1 MSESQMPIAVLRS
14 KASERIDNGGI
25 ALPPTGPSRDS
36 RAADLTG
43 PTGAHQ
49 IGIARPL
56 LAGRSQAVTG
66 SNQRE
71 DATAVHQGTTH
82 RGVVRARQVARL
94 LMATVTAA
102 SGAGVSIQIP
112 IARAGPGLR
121 NSEPEVAISRMISA
135 MFGNGILPSFISG
148 RACILDCHY
157 C

>member
-1 MSESQMPIAVLRS
+1 MPIAVLRS
-14 KASERIDNGGI
+14 KVSGRTDSGGI
-25 ALPPTGPSRDS
+25 ALPIGPSRDS

-43 PTGAHQ
+43 PTGVHQ

-71 DATAVHQGTTH
+71 GATAVQQDAMR
-82 RGVVRARQVARL
+82 RGVVRARRVARL
-94 LMATVTAA
+94 MATAITA
-102 SGAGVSIQIP
+102 SGAGMSTQIP

>member
-1 MSESQMPIAVLRS
+1 MRALVADLRS
-14 KASERIDNGGI
+14 RVAERNDNGGI
-25 ALPPTGPSRDS
+25 ALPTGPRRDS

-49 IGIARPL
+49 TGIARPL
-56 LAGRSQAVTG
+56 LAGRSQAATG

-71 DATAVHQGTTH
+71 GVTAVQQDAMR
-82 RGVVRARQVARL
+82 RGIVRARPVARL
-94 LMATVTAA
+94 LMATAITA
-102 SGAGVSIQIP
+102 SGAGMSTQIP

-148 RACILDCHY
+148 HACILDCHY